1 MEIRK
6 ELTDN
11 QFWQQVND
19 RLRSIPGTLEAAFD
33 ITSGDLRVNGETAE
47 CREPKEKKLEAWHHV
62 AQLIEH
68 YDFPSRALVLQA
80 LQKADAQNTVRWT
93 THWLQVAQKPAP
105 PGMVL
110 FTREPGGP
118 HNQRGY
124 TEEQLASRIRAL
136 ESEGLSV
143 PRYYELAMN
152 QFRNNKEFGTDGGPE
167 PFESW

>member
-1 MEIRK
+1 MGIRE

-11 QFWQQVND
+11 QFWRLVNE

-33 ITSGDLRVNGETAE
+33 TISGDLRVNGETAE
-47 CREPKEKKLEAWHHV
+47 CREPKEKKLEAWHHI
-62 AQLIEH
+62 AELIEH

-80 LQKADAQNTVRWT
+80 FQKTAVLDNVRWT
-93 THWLQVAQKPAP
+93 THWHQFAQEPAA

-118 HNQRGY
+118 HNERGY
-124 TEEQLASRIRAL
+124 TEEELASRIRAL

-143 PRYYELAMN
+143 PRYYRLAM
-152 QFRNNKEFGTDGGPE
+152 KSGTGGPE
-167 PFESW
+167 PFEGW